1 MIDEINTVWFEYKL
15 IEYKINFHESL
26 SYLHCINN
34 KYNKTKELWT
44 RIDNHNAFV
53 MDLIVRNSWIE

>member
-15 IEYKINFHESL
+15 IEYKINFYESL

-34 KYNKTKELWT
+34 KYNKTKGNCEQELIIIM
-44 RIDNHNAFV
+44 R
-53 MDLIVRNSWIE
+53 L